1 MQQPRDLALTLGK
14 YLSKEQPKKI
24 FKPQE
29 LILWDEDSFGS
40 WLKVFQ
46 VVFSLRKGG
55 LPFSSHAILYFI
67 DCWKFQQDI
76 HFFISL

>member
-1 MQQPRDLALTLGK
+1 MQPKDLALTLGK
-14 YLSKEQPKKI
+14 YLSKEQTKNI

-40 WLKVFQ
+40 SLKVFQ
-46 VVFSLRKGG
+46 VVFSLRKGC
-55 LPFSSHAILYFI
+55 LPFSSQAILYFI